1 MPRIKDYTKEEED
14 LILYNAL
21 KKVNKMSHEELAK
34 KLDRTV
40 DGIRK
45 KERILKR
52 KHLTEKR
59 LNSEWTEKEIEVL
72 TEILSRDSFTIE
84 DLKKA
89 IKGRDIKILKEKALE
104 IRTKV
109 IKKSKHNKNWTE
121 EEYDYLKRWWG
132 LEDITTM
139 GIMLGRSRDAI
150 EVKANKLGIG
160 SRKIYYTAR
169 ECSTML
175 GISNSTFIN
184 YLQKGYINSRK
195 AKTEQLIYQIKPEE
209 LLEFMEKHQDK
220 WNSRKMTSEPF
231 FIEKPDWYIEKC
243 KRDKANPIDYLD
255 IQKKWTDDEYKY
267 LLEAKKQG
275 LSFEEIAKELDRT
288 IISVKSK
295 YEKRN
300 TVERRRKEREAKKE
314 AERIK
319 ENDYKNLNRLNEE
332 YENENSYILKKV
344 YKIDARKITEDDM
357 ELCSNLRMIGYDC
370 KEIAKM
376 VGIGHRFLVNKFAE
390 LKDEEYVVHID
401 KKDFNDEEKQ
411 QLLNAIREDYSLYEL
426 CMMFNKTYIKII
438 NTYEQILKDL
448 YEEKKDYYWD
458 TETDIKLMLL
468 RAQGEKI
475 GVIIK
480 TLKYS
485 KNAIY
490 GRMKRLTEIKKYTP
504 DDNRGFI
511 KDEDK
516 LIRIYFEKDLDIDN
530 LCSIT
535 KRSKEC
541 ILKRYEYI
549 RGK

>member
-1 MPRIKDYTKEEED
+1 MPKITRYTKDEEE

-21 KKVNKMSHEELAK
+21 KKNNKMPYEELAK
-34 KLDRTV
+34 KLNRTV
-40 DGIRK
+40 EGIRK
-45 KERILKR
+45 KELDLKR
-52 KHLTEKR
+52 KHLSNKR
-59 LNSEWTEKEIEVL
+59 LNRKWTDKEIETI
-72 TEILSRDSFTIE
+72 TEILNRDSFTIE
-84 DLKKA
+84 DLKV
-89 IKGRDIKILKEKALE
+89 IKGRDINVIKEKALE
-104 IRTKV
+104 IRTNN
-109 IKKSKHNKNWTE
+109 IRNNQYNKPWTE
-121 EEYDYLKRWWG
+121 EDYDYLKRWWG
-132 LEDITTM
+132 LEDVTTI
-139 GIMLGRSRDAI
+139 GIMLGRSREALRN
-150 EVKANKLGIG
+150 KAKKLGIC
-160 SRKIYYTAR
+160 SKKIYYTAR
-169 ECSTML
+169 ECSIML
-175 GISNSTFIN
+175 GMSDSRFLG
-184 YLQKGYINSRK
+184 YLQKGYVKSRK
-195 AKTEQLIYQIKPEE
+195 AKTEQLIHQIKPQE
-209 LLEFMEKHQDK
+209 LLDFMEKHQDK
-220 WNSRKMTSEPF
+220 WDSRKMTSEPF

-243 KRDKANPIDYLD
+243 KRDKENPIDYLD

-288 IISVKSK
+288 VSSVKSK

-300 TVERRRKEREAKKE
+300 AVERKRKEREAKKE

-390 LKDEEYVVHID
+390 LKDEEYIVYIY
-401 KKDFNDEEKQ
+401 KKDFTEDDKQ
-411 QLLNAIREDYSLYEL
+411 KLLNAIREDYSLYEL
-426 CMMFNKTYIKII
+426 CIMFNKTYTKII
-438 NTYEQILKDL
+438 NTYEQILEDL

-458 TETDIKLMLL
+458 IETDIKLMLL
-468 RAQGEKI
+468 KAQGEKI

-504 DDNRGFI
+504 DDTRSFI
-511 KDEDK
+511 KNEDE

>member
-1 MPRIKDYTKEEED
+1 MPKITRYTKDEEE

-21 KKVNKMSHEELAK
+21 KKANKMSYEELAK
-34 KLDRTV
+34 KLNRTV
-40 DGIRK
+40 EGIRK
-45 KERILKR
+45 KELDLKR
-52 KHLTEKR
+52 KHLSNKR
-59 LNSEWTEKEIEVL
+59 LNRKWTDKEIETI
-72 TEILSRDSFTIE
+72 TEILNRDSFTIE
-84 DLKKA
+84 DLKV
-89 IKGRDIKILKEKALE
+89 IKGRDINIIKEKALE
-104 IRTKV
+104 IRTNN
-109 IKKSKHNKNWTE
+109 IRNNQYNKPWTE
-121 EEYDYLKRWWG
+121 EDYDYLKRWWG
-132 LEDITTM
+132 LEDVTTI
-139 GIMLGRSRDAI
+139 GIMLGRSREALRN
-150 EVKANKLGIG
+150 KAKKLGIC
-160 SRKIYYTAR
+160 SKKIYYTAR
-169 ECSTML
+169 ECSIML
-175 GISNSTFIN
+175 GMSDSRFLG
-184 YLQKGYINSRK
+184 YLQKGYVKSRK
-195 AKTEQLIYQIKPEE
+195 AKTEQLIHQIKPQE
-209 LLEFMEKHQDK
+209 LLDFMEKHQDK
-220 WNSRKMTSEPF
+220 WDSRKMTSEPF

-243 KRDKANPIDYLD
+243 KRDKENPIDYLD
-255 IQKKWTDDEYKY
+255 TQKKWTDDEYKY

-275 LSFEEIAKELDRT
+275 MSFEEIAKELDRT
-288 IISVKSK
+288 VSSVKSK

-390 LKDEEYVVHID
+390 LKDEEYIVYIY
-401 KKDFNDEEKQ
+401 KKDFTEDDKQ
-411 QLLNAIREDYSLYEL
+411 KLLNAIREDYSLYEL
-426 CMMFNKTYIKII
+426 CIMFNKTYTKII
-438 NTYEQILKDL
+438 NTYEQILEDL

-458 TETDIKLMLL
+458 IETDIKLMLL
-468 RAQGEKI
+468 KAQGEKI

-490 GRMKRLTEIKKYTP
+490 GRIKRLTEIKKYTP
-504 DDNRGFI
+504 DDNRGFT

-516 LIRIYFEKDLDIDN
+516 LIRIYFEKDLDINN

-541 ILKRYEYI
+541 ILKRYEDI